1 MWLKHLW
8 LWILVRP
15 STSATLCV
23 FCRGG
28 RGTVHWTITI
38 CMTGMRGKTG
48 ESFCLFVNK
57 KSWISQNS
65 KVFLVAL
72 VYHINCFFALKIF
85 CIFPEIKLSSQ
96 SWTEGRYDRKIRK
109 EGHCY
114 SERNQRGGGC
124 PRQERRGI
132 LSPQHKTRQIRI
144 QIGRNIQTNTKGMGC
159 LPQEGKQYQITNK
172 KAHFYSRSDESG
184 ERHLQE

>member
-1 MWLKHLW
+1 M
-8 LWILVRP
+8 
-15 STSATLCV
+15 S
-23 FCRGG
+23 
-28 RGTVHWTITI
+28 
-38 CMTGMRGKTG
+38 
-48 ESFCLFVNK
+48 
-57 KSWISQNS
+57 
-65 KVFLVAL
+65 VFLSSQGDSSLNHHYLYDRHEGEDGGIFLPFCKQEIMNFPEFLVTL

-85 CIFPEIKLSSQ
+85 CIFPEIKLPSQ

-132 LSPQHKTRQIRI
+132 WSPQHKTRQIRI

-159 LPQEGKQYQITNK
+159 LPQESKQYQITNTK
-172 KAHFYSRSDESG
+172 RHFYSRSDERV